1 MSAPAGIAVA
11 MLSRSQLTRV
21 SIAEDRLPSQVR
33 VKGMKDGRPSELTM
47 TYSFPPGDIDI
58 AAASCLVVG
67 AGLLVNRELPSPGVF
82 PPEAMDPAPFLWDM
96 ESRGAHFN
104 LQDSASTR
112 T

>member
-1 MSAPAGIAVA
+1 M
-11 MLSRSQLTRV
+11 RV
-21 SIAEDRLPSQVR
+21 SITDDRLPSQVR

-47 TYSFPPGDIDI
+47 TYSFPPGDMDI

-96 ESRGAHFN
+96 ESRGAHFK

-112 T
+112 D

>member
-1 MSAPAGIAVA
+1 MILGS
-11 MLSRSQLTRV
+11 TD
-21 SIAEDRLPSQVR
+21 ERLPSQIR
-33 VKGMKDGRPSELTM
+33 VNGIKDGRPAELTM
-47 TYSFPPGDIDI
+47 TYSYPPGDIAI
-58 AAASCLVVG
+58 ATASCLVVG
-67 AGLLVNRELPSPGVF
+67 AGLLVNRELPHPGVF